1 MKIIFYKPVNFD
13 GSKPYEF
20 LYEGHRSIILKK
32 IDKPVILGK
41 MKEINNDFDE
51 SDQDDIIKLIK
62 STFDIKAFLNFK
74 SFTGKEESCIHEVT
88 PVNKF
93 EDLVINKKKKMV
105 DVFESKNILTSCKF
119 NFY

>member
-88 PVNKF
+88 PFNKF
-93 EDLVINKKKKMV
+93 EDLVINKKKNGGRV
-105 DVFESKNILTSCKF
+105 
-119 NFY
+119 